1 MIAGPGFRSLHW
13 LTDYELRCSERYRRF
28 FSLVFMAS
36 SNEAFEFQ
44 THLGHLVRD
53 SDEFADLNGHAA
65 ILMGE
70 TDKKD
75 AMKAVGRLG
84 REGTGLAHIRFSVTS
99 YPKDGTSSGELFRT
113 ALERLERAK
122 SGDEGAVIDD

>member
-1 MIAGPGFRSLHW
+1 MDGSGSQSLYRM
-13 LTDYELRCSERYRRF
+13 TDYEVRCSERYRRF

-36 SNEAFEFQ
+36 SHEVGEFMSQ
-44 THLGHLVRD
+44 LGGSLRN
-53 SDEFADLNGHAA
+53 SDEFADFNGHSA

-75 AMKAVGRLG
+75 AMQAVKRLG
-84 REGTGLAHIRFSVTS
+84 RECNGSTDIRFSVTS
-99 YPKDGTSSGELFRT
+99 YPKDGTTSDELFRT

-122 SGDEGAVIDD
+122 SGDVGAVVDD